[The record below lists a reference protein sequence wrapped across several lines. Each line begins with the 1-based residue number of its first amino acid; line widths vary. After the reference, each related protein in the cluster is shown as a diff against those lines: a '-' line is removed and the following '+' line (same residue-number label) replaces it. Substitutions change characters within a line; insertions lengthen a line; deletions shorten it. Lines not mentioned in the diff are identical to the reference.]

1 MERGTN
7 AFGGTEVSIP
17 LGEGLLNFCY
27 ADFNSAFE
35 HCAPVYQEL
44 TKSVDIPTKIHSAEE
59 GMIHL
64 HELYV
69 QVFTALSDV
78 FYSSLYTACFPPQFI
93 RKTEKA
99 LNYFQQYL
107 TFLQTE
113 FLELIEFCLDK
124 EYRPGVLAQ
133 LYPSER
139 YTIWCKAKG
148 ETTSHIRKETFEAD
162 SYEPHG
168 TVMPF
173 GADLGDPDRELSLD
187 IDLTPEQKAF
197 AKEYGLPEHVL
208 QLHYAVPCFIC
219 VFFSIVVIIVH
230 QLYS

>member
-7 AFGGTEVSIP
+7 AFSGTEVSIP

-139 YTIWCKAKG
+139 YTIWCNAKG

-187 IDLTPEQKAF
+187 IDLTPDQKAF

-208 QLHYAVPCFIC
+208 
-219 VFFSIVVIIVH
+219 
-230 QLYS
+230 